1 MSDAAV
7 VGRAAGVSSDPRNS
21 LQRKIDWTGAF
32 WVASGV
38 PALVLFSIGAIAAT
52 VGKPSWLVW
61 ALSIGF
67 GFIQAF
73 TYAEI
78 AGLFPHKSGGASV
91 YGAVAW
97 VRYSKFIAPI
107 SVWCNWFAWSPVL
120 AIGSGLAGGYI
131 LGALFPADAA
141 INTWQIT
148 LLDLS
153 FIKAGLLLRINATF
167 VLGAVLLLGVFA
179 IQHGGILRSAR
190 TTMIL
195 GVTAL
200 IPLMLIALVPL
211 ISGDMP
217 SSHFSPMAPIARDA
231 AGLVVDGEW
240 NMAGITLMAGGLFIA
255 AWSTYGFETAVCYT
269 REFRDP
275 KRDTFKAIL
284 FSGLLCIVVFTLV
297 PLAFQGHLGL
307 GKLVTPAVVDAAGVV
322 TAPATYDGMLAPDI
336 YSGMGVAN
344 AMSHMVGGGEL
355 VANILVV
362 MLVLAVLLSIM
373 TSMSG
378 SSRTL
383 YQASVDGWLPRYL
396 SHVNEHGAPTR
407 AMWTDLGFNLI
418 LLLLSDYV
426 FVLAASNVG
435 YIIFNFLNLNAG
447 WIHRIDRPSWARPF
461 RAPTLIL
468 GIGAV
473 LGFVNLALMGMGA
486 DIYGAGTLTAGL
498 VFAALIIPVFLYR
511 HYVQDKG
518 MFPADMVEDMH
529 IADDDGTK
537 RAGVLPYL
545 VLVAGVLVVIVAS
558 RMAVYG

>member
-1 MSDAAV
+1 MSQASTSGEKILSAT
-7 VGRAAGVSSDPRNS
+7 GQNS

-61 ALSIGF
+61 ALSISF

-73 TYAEI
+73 TYAEV
-78 AGLFPHKSGGASV
+78 AGLFPNKSGGASV

-97 VRYSKFIAPI
+97 LRYAKVVAPI

-131 LGALFPADAA
+131 LGVLFPADAS
-141 INTWQIT
+141 INTWQLT
-148 LLDLS
+148 LMDLS
-153 FIKAGLLLRINATF
+153 FIKQGLSLRVSSTF

-179 IQHGGILRSAR
+179 VQHGGILRSAR
-190 TTMIL
+190 ATMIL
-195 GVTAL
+195 GITAL
-200 IPLMLIALVPL
+200 VPLLLIALVPL
-211 ISGDMP
+211 LSGDLP
-217 SSHFSPMAPIARDA
+217 SDHFSPMVPIARDA
-231 AGLVVDGEW
+231 KGLAIDGEW

-307 GKLVTPAVVDAAGVV
+307 GKVVAEPAVDAAGTV
-322 TAPATYDGMLAPDI
+322 TTPAVYDGMLAPDI

-355 VANILVV
+355 VANVLVV

-396 SHVNEHGAPTR
+396 SHVNKHGAPTR
-407 AMWTDLGFNLI
+407 AMWTDLGFNLL

-435 YIIFNFLNLNAG
+435 YIIFNFLNLNSG
-447 WIHRIDRPSWARPF
+447 WIHRMDRPDWARPF
-461 RAPTLIL
+461 RAPTIIL
-468 GIGAV
+468 GIGIF
-473 LGFVNLALMGMGA
+473 LSFVNMALMGLGA

-498 VFAALIIPVFLYR
+498 VFAALIIPVFVYR

-518 MFPADMVEDMH
+518 VFPKDMAEDMH
-529 IADDDGTK
+529 IGDDDGAK
-537 RAGVLPYL
+537 RAGALPYV
-545 VLVAGVLVVIVAS
+545 VLAAGVLVVILAN
-558 RMAVYG
+558 RMAVY

>member
-1 MSDAAV
+1 MSDTAV
-7 VGRAAGVSSDPRNS
+7 AGGGSAAGADAARHS

-61 ALSIGF
+61 AISIGF

-120 AIGSGLAGGYI
+120 AIGSGLASGYI

-153 FIKAGLLLRINATF
+153 FIKQGLLLRLNATF
-167 VLGAVLLLGVFA
+167 VLGVVLLLGVFA

-190 TTMIL
+190 TTMVL
-195 GVTAL
+195 GVAAL
-200 IPLMLIALVPL
+200 IPLMLVALVPL
-211 ISGDMP
+211 LSGDLP
-217 SSHFSPMAPIARDA
+217 SDHFSPLVPIARDA
-231 AGLVVDGEW
+231 AGHVIDGEW

-275 KRDTFKAIL
+275 KTDTFKAIIY
-284 FSGLLCIVVFTLV
+284 SGLLCIVVFTLV

-307 GKLVTPAVVDAAGVV
+307 GKVVSEAVVDANGAV
-322 TAPATYDGMLAPDI
+322 TTPAVYDGMLAPDI
-336 YSGMGVAN
+336 YSGMGVAA
-344 AMSHMVGGGEL
+344 AMSHMVGGGEV
-355 VANILVV
+355 VANVLVV

-418 LLLLSDYV
+418 LLMLSDYV

-447 WIHRIDRPSWARPF
+447 WIHRIDRPNWARPF
-461 RAPTLIL
+461 RAPTIIL
-468 GIGAV
+468 AIGAV
-473 LGFVNLALMGMGA
+473 LSFVNLILMGLGA

-498 VFAALIIPVFLYR
+498 VFAALIVPVFVYR
-511 HYVQDKG
+511 HFIQDKG
-518 MFPADMVEDMH
+518 VFPAAMAEDMH
-529 IADDDGTK
+529 LAGEDGTR
-537 RAGVLPYL
+537 RAGLLPYV
-545 VLVAGVLVVIVAS
+545 VLAAGVVVVIVANS
-558 RMAVYG
+558 MAVY